1 VTGGRAPTARYRTG
15 VTTPPGDRAGAPR
28 GGEIAQT
35 LDRGLR
41 LLALVADTAARS
53 GGVSVSDAATELG
66 LARTVVHRLASTLVA
81 HGLIRRDGQG
91 RLHLGLG
98 VLPLARA
105 AQPLI
110 SGTALPALRRLAE
123 DLGATAHLTVVDA
136 GEALAILV
144 VEPSWTA
151 VHVAYRAG
159 SRHPLERGAAGLAI
173 LAGRRGE
180 ARWATSTGELQS
192 GAHGVAAPIL
202 GIEALEASIGVVSLT
217 PLDPDTSGPRVLA
230 AAREVAA
237 ALAG

>member
-1 VTGGRAPTARYRTG
+1 
-15 VTTPPGDRAGAPR
+15 VTTAPGGRAGAPR

-53 GGVSVSDAATELG
+53 DGVSVSDAATELG

-81 HGLIRRDGQG
+81 HGLVRRDQQG

-110 SGTALPALRRLAE
+110 SRTALPALRRLAE

-151 VHVAYRAG
+151 VHVAYRSG
-159 SRHPLERGAAGLAI
+159 SRHPLDRGAAGLAI
-173 LAGRRGE
+173 LAGRRG
-180 ARWATSTGELQS
+180 ATTWSTSTGELQS

-217 PLDPDTSGPRVLA
+217 PLDEPTAGPRVLA
-230 AAREVAA
+230 AAHEVTA
-237 ALAG
+237 ALRH